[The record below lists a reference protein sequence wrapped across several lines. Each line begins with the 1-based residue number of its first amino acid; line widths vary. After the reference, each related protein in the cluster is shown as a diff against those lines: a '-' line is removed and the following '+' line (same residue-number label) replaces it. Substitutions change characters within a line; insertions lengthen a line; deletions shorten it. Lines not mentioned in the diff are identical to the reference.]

1 MINKKNLW
9 FLTLFSMVLVLSV
22 YYVTMPNELLITN
35 NGDNNVTTTNAEN
48 SEEKSINIEESSVIS
63 ALKVED
69 DNQVLEEINNLKK
82 TLTDIN
88 IDIEEKNKAFEQL
101 KSINQNNSLEE
112 KIENKLKEK
121 YNNECFVKIDKDQVR
136 VVIDSGEHSTTLANE
151 IMRLV
156 QEEFD
161 TKMYISVQFQK

>member
-35 NGDNNVTTTNAEN
+35 NGDNNVTTTKVEN
-48 SEEKSINIEESSVIS
+48 SEEKSVNIEESSVIS

-88 IDIEEKNKAFEQL
+88 IDIEEKNKAFEEL

-121 YNNECFVKIDKDQVR
+121 YNKECFVKIDKDQVR
-136 VVIDSGEHSTTLANE
+136 VVIDSSEHSTTLANE